1 VQTFS
6 LHVRVENLHYNE
18 GMCGRYTI
26 IDLSRFTDL
35 FPWIRQPETP
45 APARYNVCPSQDI
58 PIVANTPQPKIDF
71 AQWGLVPSWGGGA
84 ARPLI
89 NARSETLA
97 TKRTFKDALRKRR
110 CLVPA
115 DGFYEWKT
123 TPTGQRCPI
132 YFRLKSGKPFA
143 FAGLW
148 EPTRLGADL
157 SKTATI
163 ITTNS
168 NSLIE
173 PIHDRMPVILMEEDY
188 QRWLDSTEK
197 EPDDLLSMLKSFPPD
212 QMEAFE
218 VSKLVNSPR
227 NEGPECIQP
236 GEETSDAK
244 GVASEDDDQPTLF

>member
-1 VQTFS
+1 
-6 LHVRVENLHYNE
+6 
-18 GMCGRYTI
+18 MCGRYTI

-45 APARYNVCPSQDI
+45 APPRYNVCPSQEV
-58 PIVANTPQPKIDF
+58 PIVPNTPQPHVEP
-71 AQWGLVPSWGGGA
+71 AQWGLVPSWGSGVA
-84 ARPLI
+84 KPLI
-89 NARSETLA
+89 NARAETLA
-97 TKRTFKDALRKRR
+97 SKRTFKDALRKRR
-110 CLVPA
+110 CLLPA

-123 TPTGQRCPI
+123 TASGQRCPI
-132 YFRLKSGKPFA
+132 YFRRKDQRPFA

-148 EPTRLGADL
+148 EPTRLGGEF

-188 QRWLDSTEK
+188 QRWLDSAEK
-197 EPDDLLSMLKSFPPD
+197 EPEDLLSLLKPFPPD
-212 QMEAFE
+212 QMEAIE
-218 VSKLVNSPR
+218 VSKLVNSPK

-236 GEETSDAK
+236 GQQGSEPK
-244 GVASEDDDQPTLF
+244 GMADDDEPSLFQ